1 MIFRLVGDQKNQPFM
16 EKYMRN
22 QFPFLGFKT
31 PQRKAQSKAFIK
43 ASKQWPTTK
52 VIATVNRLYQ
62 RKPREY
68 QYVAIDVADANVN
81 RLAFSD
87 IKALTQFVQIKS
99 WWDTVDAWRKVFGK
113 FVILHPE
120 QKPAV
125 FALFYRHKNFW
136 MRRVAILLQ
145 LLEKQTLDTELL
157 TKAIEFDQK
166 TDEFFIQ
173 KAIGWALRNYSK
185 YNPEWVKQFFESH
198 ELSKLAVKEGS
209 KMLRR

>member
-1 MIFRLVGDQKNQPFM
+1 MVFRLVGDQKNQPFM

-22 QFPFLGFKT
+22 QFPFLGLRT
-31 PQRKAQSKAFIK
+31 PQRKAQSQAFIK

-157 TKAIEFDQK
+157 TKAIEFDQ
-166 TDEFFIQ
+166 TTNEFFIQ

-185 YNPEWVKQFFESH
+185 YHPEWVKQFLESH